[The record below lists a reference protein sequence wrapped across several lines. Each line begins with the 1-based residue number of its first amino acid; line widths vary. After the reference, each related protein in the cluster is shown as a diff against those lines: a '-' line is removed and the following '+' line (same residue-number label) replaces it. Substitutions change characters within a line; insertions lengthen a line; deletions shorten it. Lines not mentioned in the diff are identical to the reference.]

1 MPVARIFIICRRCK
15 VTHFFATSAQIRR
28 VCRPE
33 PPHRTD
39 FTGAMHAGAW
49 HAHRTAAAALLRHRG
64 AGGWPRRPSRGAGKA
79 FSICREGLR
88 AEKRLRSFPKTSA
101 VVSANERSR
110 FPRAATALPSAGA
123 GAASGACGHSGAAVA
138 DGLQQGRRAIR
149 RAAGVEESGG
159 KGPNIGKCKGNEG
172 KIKKNGVL
180 FCYEPQKCYL
190 CSAKPRNPSGRRP
203 AAEYSDGRLLKTTC
217 MKSFYNTYYF
227 FYFYFS
233 TK

>member
-1 MPVARIFIICRRCK
+1 MPAHGMPTALPPQPCS
-15 VTHFFATSAQIRR
+15 ATAERA
-28 VCRPE
+28 V
-33 PPHRTD
+33 
-39 FTGAMHAGAW
+39 G
-49 HAHRTAAAALLRHRG
+49 
-64 AGGWPRRPSRGAGKA
+64 
-79 FSICREGLR
+79 REGLR
-88 AEKRLRSFPKTSA
+88 AALGRPSQSVAKAFVRKNDCVRFRKRAQWFRQTNA
-101 VVSANERSR
+101 VV
-110 FPRAATALPSAGA
+110 FPRSHGSAFRRCRRSKRRVRPQRRRRGGRAPATPAVRCDWRQSQGSLRAG
-123 GAASGACGHSGAAVA
+123 
-138 DGLQQGRRAIR
+138 GLQQGRRAIR